1 MREWSEAN
9 RAGARRHVDGH
20 GGRSYPCTVNQ
31 ASRPTEERSRS
42 TEAGVSESFDASG
55 PWDVRKVI
63 ALLRHLGPAG
73 VLAVIS
79 ATLPALGG
87 FVLLGSLSWTGNW
100 LRGQGDQGVV
110 IYVVGYSLLAGLA
123 LLPTYAQSITGGF
136 CFGRFTGSLA
146 ALGGI
151 LGAATL
157 AYVIARR
164 ASGERVVR
172 LIEEQPKWKVV
183 YTALVGG
190 GFWKTLL
197 IVTLLRVPPNSPF
210 AITNLLMAAT
220 KVSWPVYALG
230 TLAGIAPRTVF
241 AVYVGAQVTELSTRS
256 FSSTGQWLITLVVG
270 LAVLAIIGAIA
281 NRALKAM
288 TTSSCRER
296 SDRH

>member
-1 MREWSEAN
+1 MQGTRP
-9 RAGARRHVDGH
+9 
-20 GGRSYPCTVNQ
+20 YPSTVNQ
-31 ASRPTEERSRS
+31 EPQATETRLP
-42 TEAGVSESFDASG
+42 EAEGTPKSFDASG
-55 PWDVRKVI
+55 PWDEKKVL

-73 VLAVIS
+73 ILAVIS
-79 ATLPALGG
+79 ATLPAIGG
-87 FVLLGSLSWTGNW
+87 VVLLGSLSWTGNW
-100 LRGQGDQGVV
+100 LRSQGEQGVI

-136 CFGRFTGSLA
+136 CFGRPTGSAA

-172 LIEEQPKWKVV
+172 LIEEQPKWKAV
-183 YTALVGG
+183 YDALVGG

-220 KVSWPVYALG
+220 KVSWPIYALG
-230 TLAGIAPRTVF
+230 TVIGIAPRTIF
-241 AVYVGAQVTELSTRS
+241 AVYVGAQLTELNTGS
-256 FSSTGQWLITLVVG
+256 FSSAGEWIVTLVVG
-270 LAVLAIIGAIA
+270 LVVLAIIGTIA
-281 NRALKAM
+281 NRALKKVTAGA
-288 TTSSCRER
+288 SPKEPG
-296 SDRH
+296 

>member
-1 MREWSEAN
+1 MNE
-9 RAGARRHVDGH
+9 G
-20 GGRSYPCTVNQ
+20 
-31 ASRPTEERSRS
+31 SRPTEERSRS
-42 TEAGVSESFDASG
+42 TESGASESFNASG
-55 PWDVRKVI
+55 PWDARKVI

-100 LRGQGDQGVV
+100 LRGQGDQGVF

-172 LIEEQPKWKVV
+172 LIEEQPKWKAV

-197 IVTLLRVPPNSPF
+197 IVALLRVPPNSPF
-210 AITNLLMAAT
+210 AITNLVMAAT

-230 TLAGIAPRTVF
+230 TVVGIAPRTVF
-241 AVYVGAQVTELSTRS
+241 AVYVGAQVTELSTGS

-270 LAVLAIIGAIA
+270 LVVLAIIGAIA
-281 NRALKAM
+281 NRALRTV
-288 TTSSCRER
+288 TTGSCPER
-296 SDRH
+296 SDRR